1 MTDFVAWRRGIP
13 SWVKWRNISD
23 LLYASSFYVP
33 NYRQTYL
40 GMCRNVHIVFERDSP
55 LRYAWRWIV
64 AVVVSVT
71 AAGWLAGL
79 AAAQFTQD
87 AAASRM
93 ATEAQLRAS
102 LLESEVARYRLL
114 PTLLANDVDVLRS
127 VDDAPGARETL
138 DAQFAQLADATGAAA
153 IFLLAPNGDTISASN
168 ANTPMS
174 FLGQNF
180 AFREY
185 YREARRGG
193 TGIDYARGTVSG
205 RPGLFL
211 SRGTANGGVV
221 VVKLEFD
228 ELEAQWGRGGGATM
242 VEGKNGT
249 VLITSDPALRFRTS
263 DAGSEEGDLSALL
276 GGAQIAA
283 AVPIAVEGWKL
294 VHAEPRAVAL
304 GGVVPIARLAGA
316 LAALAVLALTWIV
329 LARRRRRVDME
340 RARIARTAELESEVE
355 ARTRALRL
363 EMDERAASEERAAAL
378 REGLRQANRLATLGQ
393 VTAGVAHETAQPV
406 AAIRTYAANGVT
418 LSERGDSAG
427 VSENFVAISRLAD
440 RIGKITAELRNFSRK
455 RTDKLEDV
463 RLSDAM
469 AGAQLILKERLR
481 PIELDLAPEMET
493 LTVRAGRVQL
503 EQILVNLLQNS
514 AEALVDVPDA
524 KVTISV
530 RKENGMIVLN
540 VADNGPG
547 LSKAMIAR
555 LFTPFST
562 EREGGLGLGLVIAR
576 DIARDMGGDLRH
588 VAKGG
593 KGAAFELTLRP
604 AGEVP

>member
-1 MTDFVAWRRGIP
+1 
-13 SWVKWRNISD
+13 
-23 LLYASSFYVP
+23 
-33 NYRQTYL
+33 
-40 GMCRNVHIVFERDSP
+40 
-55 LRYAWRWIV
+55 
-64 AVVVSVT
+64 
-71 AAGWLAGL
+71 
-79 AAAQFTQD
+79 
-87 AAASRM
+87 
-93 ATEAQLRAS
+93 
-102 LLESEVARYRLL
+102 
-114 PTLLANDVDVLRS
+114 
-127 VDDAPGARETL
+127 
-138 DAQFAQLADATGAAA
+138 
-153 IFLLAPNGDTISASN
+153 
-168 ANTPMS
+168 
-174 FLGQNF
+174 
-180 AFREY
+180 
-185 YREARRGG
+185 
-193 TGIDYARGTVSG
+193 
-205 RPGLFL
+205 
-211 SRGTANGGVV
+211 
-221 VVKLEFD
+221 
-228 ELEAQWGRGGGATM
+228 M
-242 VEGKNGT
+242 VEGQNGT
-249 VLITSDPALRFRTS
+249 VLITSDPALRFRSS
-263 DAGSEEGDLSALL
+263 DAGSEEGNLSTLL

-514 AEALVDVPDA
+514 AEALVDVADA

-588 VAKGG
+588 VANGG